1 MIAKISL
8 IYLFIIFSVGVLVAQ
23 DQEKLDQTYTLY
35 AIGKVVKNDGRT
47 FIVIDE
53 KYQDGLLGLENY
65 KEVTVVYWFDLN
77 DTPEKRSILQVHPR
91 GNVENP
97 IRGVF
102 ATHAPVHPNL
112 IAISRCVIIKVEK
125 NIIEIDD
132 IDAFDGSPVLDLKN

>member
-102 ATHAPVHPNL
+102 ATHAPVRPNL